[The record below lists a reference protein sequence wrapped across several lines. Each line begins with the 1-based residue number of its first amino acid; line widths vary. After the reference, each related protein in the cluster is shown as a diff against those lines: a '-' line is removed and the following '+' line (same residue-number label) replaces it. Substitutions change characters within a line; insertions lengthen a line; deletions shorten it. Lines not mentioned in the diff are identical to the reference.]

1 VKLRVA
7 LAAAAAAVSFALF
20 VYWRGFPAGLAALAA
35 LAVGAL
41 VFSFFSTADRMRGGG
56 RR

>member
-1 VKLRVA
+1 MKLRVG
-7 LAAAAAAVSFALF
+7 LAALAAAVSFALF
-20 VYWRGFPAGLAALAA
+20 AFWRGFPAGLAAITA